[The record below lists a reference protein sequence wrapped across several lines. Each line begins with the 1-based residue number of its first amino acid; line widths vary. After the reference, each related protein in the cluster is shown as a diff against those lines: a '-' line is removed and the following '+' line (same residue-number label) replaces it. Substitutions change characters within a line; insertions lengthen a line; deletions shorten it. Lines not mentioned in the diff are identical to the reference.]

1 MSTMTAAGSLVPLR
15 RKRVFSVAAV
25 LGVALALAWF
35 VGVRLTRGAGVT
47 AERAARVERGAQL
60 VTLLRHTA
68 QDRVRMG
75 AQVLAQDTRLQAA
88 AGMAELDKATAADL
102 LEDLQK
108 LDQQE
113 LFALLSAEGRV
124 IAARGAPQMEGL
136 DLASSAVV
144 KTALAQDGA
153 ATGVWMVDDR
163 VVEIA
168 VSAIRVGER
177 RAGLLVVGVRVAD
190 TALATAAAAAG
201 VHLALFLEGRPVWTS
216 TPQPPATWRI
226 EPTSSVEVSDA
237 ARYLV
242 AAGPPPT
249 DSLELFAWAV
259 PLAALLFA
267 ALGFWRGGG
276 S

>member
-1 MSTMTAAGSLVPLR
+1 MSTLTASGSLAPSR
-15 RKRVFSVAAV
+15 RKRVFSVAAIV
-25 LGVALALAWF
+25 GVALALAWF
-35 VGVRLTRGAGVT
+35 VGVRLTQGAGVT
-47 AERAARVERGAQL
+47 AERTARVERGAQL
-60 VTLLRHTA
+60 IALLRRTA
-68 QDRVRMG
+68 QDRVRTG

-88 AGMAELDKATAADL
+88 AGMAELDKATANDL

-108 LDQQE
+108 LDSQE

-144 KTALAQDGA
+144 KTALAQEGA

-168 VSAIRVGER
+168 VSVIRVGER

-190 TALATAAAAAG
+190 AALATAAAAAG
-201 VHLALFLEGRPVWTS
+201 VHLALMLEGRPVWTS
-216 TPQPPATWRI
+216 SPQPPTTWRL
-226 EPTSSVEVSDA
+226 EPTATVEVSDA

-242 AAGPPPT
+242 AAGPPPA
-249 DSLELFAWAV
+249 DSFELFAWAV

-276 S
+276 P